1 MPMAEIHVDY
11 IDIDANGR
19 VVEYQISEVEDRME
33 PWSIIGCVAML
44 TAVCAGIA
52 CITIVG

>member
-1 MPMAEIHVDY
+1 VPMARIHVDY
-11 IDIDANGR
+11 LDIDASGR
-19 VVEYQISEVEDRME
+19 VVEYTNSEVEE
-33 PWSIIGCVAML
+33 PWSAIICMAML